1 MKWNHQTKY
10 FINGVILIILALFC
24 VTFLPFLIKN
34 KANLMIS
41 SYIYFEIE
49 FFLLSAAS
57 IFFLFSPKYY
67 QNQIL
72 VILLGILYYILFAK
86 YY

>member
-10 FINGVILIILALFC
+10 FINGVILVILALFC
-24 VTFLPFLIKN
+24 VTFLPFILKN
-34 KANLMIS
+34 KTVIP
-41 SYIYFEIE
+41 SYIFYQAE

-57 IFFLFSPKYY
+57 IFFLFSPKHYKG
-67 QNQIL
+67 QVL
-72 VILLGILYYILFAK
+72 TILLGILYYILFAK

>member
-10 FINGVILIILALFC
+10 FINGVILVIIALFC
-24 VTFLPFLIKN
+24 VTFLPPLL
-34 KANLMIS
+34 KANTSLIVP
-41 SYIYFEIE
+41 SYLYFQIE
-49 FFLLSAAS
+49 FFTLCAAS

-67 QNQIL
+67 QNQVF